1 LAAGVQVSGR
11 GKRGNDS
18 AAVLASLDDWRDEI
32 VSVAVPRALNTLA
45 NQADVAIRRKI
56 RDIYGISTADLAP
69 YFNVKL
75 ASIDDPQAAIE
86 AQGKG
91 FPLKFFKPVRTA
103 HGTAV
108 TIKGRVVEFAHAF
121 RASAGLDTTQVFAR
135 GRYGVGAPEAPR
147 QRRGRRK
154 AGLQAPSGGSVF
166 RASGEAVGRF
176 QYGLGRHPITLLRS
190 SSAPDALSN
199 QEVIDAGN
207 ARVEEQAAKVLAR
220 EIAAAR
226 RGY

>member
-1 LAAGVQVSGR
+1 MAGLQVTGR
-11 GKRGNDS
+11 GKRGSDLN
-18 AAVLASLDDWRDEI
+18 AVLADLDSFREEI

-69 YFNVKL
+69 YFRVQL
-75 ASIDDPQAAIE
+75 ASVSDPQASIE

-91 FPLKFFKPVRTA
+91 FPLKFFKPRKTA
-103 HGTAV
+103 HGIAA
-108 TIKGRVVEFAHAF
+108 TIKGKTVEFEHAF
-121 RASAGLDTTQVFAR
+121 RATGGIDTTQVFAR
-135 GRYGVGAPEAPR
+135 GKYGTGAPEAA
-147 QRRGRRK
+147 RRRKGRRK
-154 AGLQAPSGGSVF
+154 AGLQPPGGGSAF
-166 RASGEAVGRF
+166 RASGETMGRF
-176 QYGLGRHPITLLRS
+176 QFGLGRFPITLLRS

-199 QEVIDAGN
+199 PDVIEAGN
-207 ARVEEQAAKVLAR
+207 ARVDEQAAKVLAR